1 MRSDLT
7 RVLKEGLIGGL
18 VAYLAAVVALSA
30 FHAIQGESI
39 FQSAA
44 AMGTVLFY
52 GADASANFAI
62 TAQSVL
68 AYNGVHLV
76 GSIVVGFLA
85 AFLVFETE
93 AHHAF
98 WYFALTAV
106 IAAVVYSITVFGVF
120 GVEIGGVLDWSTVV
134 IGTAAWT
141 LSMVAYFWWVH
152 RGLMREIQTDLEQD
166 VG

>member
-1 MRSDLT
+1 MKRI
-7 RVLKEGLIGGL
+7 LKEGVVGGL
-18 VAYLAAVVALSA
+18 VAYLAAVVMLAA
-30 FHAIQGESI
+30 FHAVEGESI
-39 FQSAA
+39 FRSAA

-62 TAQSVL
+62 APQPIL

-98 WYFALTAV
+98 WYFTLTAV

-120 GVEIGGVLDWSTVV
+120 GVEIGGVLDWTTVL

-141 LSMVAYFWWVH
+141 LSMVGYFWWVH
-152 RGLMREIQTDLEQD
+152 RGLMREIQSDLERD
-166 VG
+166 VT